1 MASYELK
8 QRMEKVAKTK
18 MEIALFHAKK
28 ADKEATDAEAI
39 DGTETALAKASN
51 ARYLLFKAFLSFD
64 AWQKADNEVK
74 ETLIEQLKAQIT
86 KETISEEEEIRLADI
101 RAKEGAKKHAEA
113 KHRLK
118 ELYDTRTA

>member
-1 MASYELK
+1 MSYELK
-8 QRMEKVAKTK
+8 LRMEKVAKTK

-28 ADKEATDAEAI
+28 ADKEATDAESIA
-39 DGTETALAKASN
+39 GTEAALAKASN

-74 ETLIEQLKAQIT
+74 ETLIERLKEQIT
-86 KETISEEEEIRLADI
+86 KETISEEEEIRLASI

-113 KHRLK
+113 KKRLQ
-118 ELYDTRTA
+118 ELYDTRNA

>member
-1 MASYELK
+1 
-8 QRMEKVAKTK
+8 MEKVAKTK

-39 DGTETALAKASN
+39 AGTETALAKASN

-74 ETLIEQLKAQIT
+74 ETEIEKLKTQIN
-86 KETISEEEEIRLADI
+86 KDMETISEEEEIRLASI

-113 KHRLK
+113 KKRLQ
-118 ELYDTRTA
+118 ELYDMRNA

>member
-1 MASYELK
+1 MVSYELK
-8 QRMEKVAKTK
+8 LRMENAAKCK
-18 MEIALFHAKK
+18 MEVALFHASK
-28 ADKEATDAEAI
+28 ADKEATDASI
-39 DGTETALAKASN
+39 SGTEDALDKASN

-64 AWQKADNEVK
+64 AWQKADSEVK
-74 ETLIEQLKAQIT
+74 ETQIENLKAHINKA

-118 ELYDTRTA
+118 ELYDART

>member
-86 KETISEEEEIRLADI
+86 KKPISEEEEIRLASI
-101 RAKEGAKKHAEA
+101 RAKEGAKRHAEA
-113 KHRLK
+113 KKRLQD
-118 ELYDTRTA
+118 LYDTRNT